1 MGRIIY
7 VPINDKV
14 WQQYYQE
21 QARQV
26 GHGIFGY
33 QGTQFQRGNGLGSFF
48 GRLFRAI
55 LPVAKTVGKSA
66 LKTVGKHA
74 LDFGTNVV
82 GDLTEGQEFK
92 ETLKKRGLQ
101 AGKNVLQDFG
111 QKINQSGKGLGKRKV
126 VSKTVSVVPKKKR
139 RLPAKKKQKK
149 DIFSDGKNN

>member
-1 MGRIIY
+1 MGRIVY

-26 GHGIFGY
+26 GHGLFGY

-66 LKTVGKHA
+66 LKQAVN
-74 LDFGTNVV
+74 FGSNVV
-82 GDLTEGQEFK
+82 GDLVEGQPVK
-92 ETLKKRGLQ
+92 QSLKKRGLQ
-101 AGKNVLQDFG
+101 ATQNLLNKAD
-111 QKINQSGKGLGKRKV
+111 QKLNQSGQGLGKRKV

-139 RLPAKKKQKK
+139 RLPAKKKQQKKK
-149 DIFSDGKNN
+149 DIFQWWQK

>member
-1 MGRIIY
+1 MGRIVY

-26 GHGIFGY
+26 GHGLFGY

-66 LKTVGKHA
+66 LKSVAKQA
-74 LDFGTNVV
+74 VNFGSNVV
-82 GDLTEGQEFK
+82 GDLAEGGKFK
-92 ETLKKRGLQ
+92 ESIKKRGLQ
-101 AGKNVLQDFG
+101 AGQNLLHEAD
-111 QKINQSGKGLGKRKV
+111 QKLNQSGQGLGKRKV

-139 RLPAKKKQKK
+139 HLPAKKKQPAKNK
-149 DIFSDGKNN
+149 QTDIFR

>member
-1 MGRIIY
+1 MGRIVY

-21 QARQV
+21 QARQI
-26 GHGIFGY
+26 GHGLFGY

-66 LKTVGKHA
+66 LKSVAKQA
-74 LDFGTNVV
+74 VNFGSNVV
-82 GDLTEGQEFK
+82 GDLVEGQPVK
-92 ETLKKRGLQ
+92 QSLKKRGLQ
-101 AGKNVLQDFG
+101 AGQAAFNELKEKV
-111 QKINQSGKGLGKRKV
+111 NQSGQGLGKRKV

-139 RLPAKKKQKK
+139 RLPAKKKQPAKNK
-149 DIFSDGKNN
+149 QTDIFR

>member
-1 MGRIIY
+1 MGRIVY

-26 GHGIFGY
+26 GHGLFGY

-55 LPVAKTVGKSA
+55 LPVAKSVGKSA
-66 LKTVGKHA
+66 LKSVAKQA
-74 LDFGTNVV
+74 VNFGSNVI
-82 GDLTEGQEFK
+82 GDLSDGQHINQS
-92 ETLKKRGLQ
+92 LKKRSLQ
-101 AGKNVLQDFG
+101 ATQNLLKEAD
-111 QKINQSGKGLGKRKV
+111 QKLNQSGQGLGKRKV

-139 RLPAKKKQKK
+139 RLPAKKKQPAKNK
-149 DIFSDGKNN
+149 QTDIFR